1 MRRFLRRNSVVPVA
15 AILTAAAMS
24 ISWHAAATS
33 PNLPAGIRF
42 EDIAAKAGVGFVVR
56 NSATPEK
63 HLIETMIAGVA
74 VFDYNNDGLPD
85 IYFVNGADQP
95 SLSKRDESF
104 WNRLY
109 RNNGDGTFTDVT
121 AQAGVQGSGY
131 GMGVAAADFDNDGNE
146 DLFVAGVNRNILYR
160 NRGDGTF
167 EDVTS
172 KAGVGGLTPEGKPWS
187 VAAGWFDY
195 DNDGLLDLFVVNY
208 VRWNPAQE
216 RLCGDESAG
225 RRIYCHPEYYKG
237 LPNSLYHNNGNGT
250 FTDVSN
256 PSGVAASI
264 GKGMGV
270 AFGDYN
276 HDGRLDVFVANDTQ
290 PNFLFHN
297 EGGGH
302 FREVALAAGVAYN
315 EDGRAISS
323 MGTDFR
329 DYDNDGREDLFLS
342 ALANE
347 IFPLFRNTGRSHF
360 DDVARRAHL
369 SRITRHITGWSDGF
383 YDFNNDGFKDLF
395 IAAGDV
401 QNNAEATSN
410 RTSKQRNLVLANQH
424 DGTFVDVSSEA
435 GETFQT
441 VGLHRGAAFG
451 DFDRDGRIDV
461 VVTRLNEPAEL
472 FRNISGQDA
481 HWLELRL
488 IGRHSNRDGIG
499 AFVHVVGTS
508 GLQQW
513 NRVTTSVGYGCS
525 SDRTVHF
532 GLGADALVQQMTV
545 EWPSGQV
552 QRLRQIAGDR
562 RITIQ
567 EP

>member
-1 MRRFLRRNSVVPVA
+1 MRRFRRHS
-15 AILTAAAMS
+15 LFLLAAAMVFGS
-24 ISWHAAATS
+24 LAPMSWYAE
-33 PNLPAGIRF
+33 PGPLNLRPIRFENVAGKAGIRF
-42 EDIAAKAGVGFVVR
+42 IVR

-74 VFDYNNDGLPD
+74 VFDYNNDGRPD
-85 IYFVNGADQP
+85 LYFVNGAAMP
-95 SLSKRDESF
+95 GLSKDDDSF

-121 AQAGVQGSGY
+121 EQAGVRGSGY
-131 GMGVAAADFDNDGNE
+131 GMGVAAGDFDNDGNE
-146 DLFVAGVNRNILYR
+146 DLFVTGVNRNILYR

-172 KAGVGGLTPEGKPWS
+172 RAGLSGSSVGGKPWS

-208 VRWNPAQE
+208 VRWDPAQE
-216 RLCGDESAG
+216 RFCGDESTG

-237 LPNSLYHNNGNGT
+237 LANSLYRNNGDGT
-250 FTDVSN
+250 FTDVSQR
-256 PSGVAASI
+256 SGVAASI

-270 AFGDYN
+270 AFADYD
-276 HDGRLDVFVANDTQ
+276 HDGRLDVFVANDTE

-297 EGGGH
+297 EGGGR
-302 FREVALAAGVAYN
+302 FREVALATGVAYN
-315 EDGRAISS
+315 EDGRAVSS
-323 MGTDFR
+323 MGADFR
-329 DYDNDGREDLFLS
+329 DYDNDGREDLFVA
-342 ALANE
+342 ALENE
-347 IFPLFRNTGRSHF
+347 AFPLFHNVGRGHF
-360 DDVARRAHL
+360 DDVARSTRL
-369 SRITRHITGWSDGF
+369 SRLTRRITGWSGGF

-395 IAAGDV
+395 ISAGDV

-410 RTSKQRNLVLANQH
+410 RNSKQRNVVLVNQH
-424 DGTFVDVSSEA
+424 DGTFADTSSQA

-451 DFDRDGRIDV
+451 DFYGDGHIDV

-472 FRNISGQDA
+472 FRNVSAPEA
-481 HWLELRL
+481 HWLQVRL
-488 IGRHSNRDGIG
+488 IGRSSNRDGIG
-499 AFVHVVGTS
+499 ALLHVVGTS
-508 GLQQW
+508 GLQEW

-525 SDRTVHF
+525 SDKTVHF
-532 GLGADALVQQMTV
+532 GLGSDASVKELTI
-545 EWPSGQV
+545 EWPSGQM
-552 QRLRQIAGDR
+552 QHLRQISADR
-562 RITIQ
+562 KITVQ